1 MFHDFP
7 LLPSFTIITITGKLW
22 KIYETSNP
30 SQPQPQPPF
39 HLFVLAEGPWMGEPH
54 RCCRWIAST
63 PKPSWDSAAV
73 EGWPLWGSGQPG
85 QSPGGVT
92 AEGLG
97 VEGLGACAEFH
108 PKKKTKNV
116 FGIQFAIR
124 GCGKRFKDHQFHRYS
139 GFTTNPRGLWLS
151 LRCRGC

>member
-1 MFHDFP
+1 MEN
-7 LLPSFTIITITGKLW
+7 I
-22 KIYETSNP
+22 NP

-85 QSPGGVT
+85 QSPGGVK

-97 VEGLGACAEFH
+97 MEGLGACAEFNQKMCLGSSL
-108 PKKKTKNV
+108 PSGVVEK
-116 FGIQFAIR
+116 GSRIISSIAIP
-124 GCGKRFKDHQFHRYS
+124 GS
-139 GFTTNPRGLWLS
+139 TTHPRGLWLS
-151 LRCRGC
+151 LRCRGYTTGRWRNLHNGFLQMCINSTYCI

>member
-1 MFHDFP
+1 MIFLCYHHEHH
-7 LLPSFTIITITGKLW
+7 W
-22 KIYETSNP
+22 KIMENINP

-73 EGWPLWGSGQPG
+73 EGWPLWGSGPPG
-85 QSPGGVT
+85 QSPGGVK

-97 VEGLGACAEFH
+97 MEGLGACAEFNQ
-108 PKKKTKNV
+108 KM

-124 GCGKRFKDHQFHRYS
+124 GCGKRMKKVQGS
-139 GFTTNPRGLWLS
+139 SVSIAIPGSTTHPRSLWLS